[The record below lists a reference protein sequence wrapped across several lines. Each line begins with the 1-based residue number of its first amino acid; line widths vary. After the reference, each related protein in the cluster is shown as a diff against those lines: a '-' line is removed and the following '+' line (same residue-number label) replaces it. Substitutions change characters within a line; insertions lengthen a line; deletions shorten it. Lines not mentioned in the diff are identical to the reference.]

1 MTVRII
7 TDSASDIPQI
17 QAEKWNI
24 TVIPL
29 KVRFGET
36 EYLDGVTLKPREFY
50 EKLVE
55 TDEVPKTSQ
64 IPPFEYEELFRKA
77 KEAGEEVLCF
87 TMSSG
92 VSGCY
97 QSACLA
103 AQMFEEGVT
112 VIDTKQFCI
121 SEYIIVERAVQLRD
135 EGKKAGEIA
144 DIIREEM
151 KDAHVIAVFNTLEY
165 LKLGGRMSAAAA
177 AAGNLLAIKPV
188 LTIEEGIVKVIGKAR
203 GSRRSNNLLSEAV
216 TKLGGIDFSRPL
228 CLGYAG
234 FNDELLR
241 KYMNDSAY
249 LYEGHEEALK
259 IAKVGAAIGT
269 YSGPGAIALA
279 FFAKEGRQ

>member
-1 MTVRII
+1 MSDRKKIQVIIDSTVDMADRLK
-7 TDSASDIPQI
+7 DRV
-17 QAEKWNI
+17 K
-24 TVIPL
+24 TVPL
-29 KVRFGET
+29 IVSFGDR
-36 EYLDGVTLKPREFY
+36 EYLDGIDLSRDDFYREL
-50 EKLVE
+50 EAGQLL
-55 TDEVPKTSQ
+55 PKTSQ
-64 IPPFEYEELFRKA
+64 PSPASFEKIFEEIH
-77 KEAGEEVLCF
+77 ESGEEGIVITVASKL
-87 TMSSG
+87 SG
-92 VSGCY
+92 TY

-103 AQMFEEGVT
+103 AQMFDEGVT

-135 EGKKAGEIA
+135 EGKNAGEIA
-144 DIIREEM
+144 NIIREEM

-188 LTIEEGIVKVIGKAR
+188 LTIEEGIVKLIGKAR

-234 FNDELLR
+234 FNDELLQ
-241 KYMNDSAY
+241 KYMKDSAY
-249 LYEGHEEALK
+249 LYEGHEDALK
-259 IAKVGAAIGT
+259 IAEVGATIGT

-279 FFAKEGRQ
+279 FFAKK

>member
-1 MTVRII
+1 M
-7 TDSASDIPQI
+7 
-17 QAEKWNI
+17 
-24 TVIPL
+24 
-29 KVRFGET
+29 
-36 EYLDGVTLKPREFY
+36 TLKPRALY

-64 IPPFEYEELFRKA
+64 IPPFEYEQLFRRA
-77 KEAGEEVLCF
+77 RNAGEDVLCF

-121 SEYIIVERAVQLRD
+121 SEYIIVERAVQLRNA
-135 EGKKAGEIA
+135 GKTAGEIA

-188 LTIEEGIVKVIGKAR
+188 LTIEEGIVNLIGKAR
-203 GSRRSNNLLSEAV
+203 GSRRSNNMLSEAV
-216 TKLGGIDFSRPL
+216 TKLVGIDFSRPL

-234 FNDELLR
+234 FNDELLQ
-241 KYMNDSAY
+241 KYMKDSAY
-249 LYEGHEEALK
+249 LYEGHEDALK
-259 IAKVGAAIGT
+259 IAEVGATIGT

-279 FFAKEGRQ
+279 FFAKK

>member
-7 TDSASDIPQI
+7 TDSASDIPQT
-17 QAEKWNI
+17 QAEQWNI

-36 EYLDGVTLKPREFY
+36 EYLDGVTLKPRAFY

-64 IPPFEYEELFRKA
+64 IPPFEYEQLFRRA
-77 KEAGEEVLCF
+77 RNAGEDVLCF

-121 SEYIIVERAVQLRD
+121 SEYIIVERAVQLRNA
-135 EGKKAGEIA
+135 GKTAGEIA

-151 KDAHVIAVFNTLEY
+151 KDAHVIAVFDTLEY
-165 LKLGGRMSAAAA
+165 LRLGGRMSAAAA
-177 AAGNLLAIKPV
+177 AAGNLLVIKPV
-188 LTIEEGIVKVIGKAR
+188 LTIEEGIVNLIGKAR
-203 GSRRSNNLLSEAV
+203 GSRRSNNMLSEAV
-216 TKLGGIDFSRPL
+216 TKLVGIDFSRPL

-234 FNDELLR
+234 FNDELLQ
-241 KYMNDSAY
+241 KYMKDSTY
-249 LYEGHEEALK
+249 LYEGHEESMK
-259 IAKVGAAIGT
+259 IAEVGATIGT

-279 FFAKEGRQ
+279 FFAKH